1 MAERRGA
8 WQNAGAMKRLIAL
21 ILFACIAVLAPL
33 QGAGADDDARARGIE
48 AYRAGD
54 YEAARRLLQPFAD
67 QPEVAYALGNMAMEG
82 EGGPVDHDAA
92 ARHFAVGTAGGH
104 VGATANLGFLFD
116 RGWGVARDGGRAQAH
131 YIIAALQGN
140 VVAMNNLA
148 YLWGRQG
155 GLLPQAL
162 CLSARTLEIEPD
174 NASFLDTY
182 GFILLR
188 LKRAAEADRYFRRAL
203 EIAPD
208 IAEIW
213 EHRGDAAGLSGG
225 DGSAFWKRAL
235 DMQDDG
241 RLTGRVTRKLQGGAI
256 ELDLNAHPAF
266 ELRGDG
272 FALDCAMPLV

>member
-1 MAERRGA
+1 
-8 WQNAGAMKRLIAL
+8 MKRLLAIL
-21 ILFACIAVLAPL
+21 LFACIAALPPL
-33 QGAGADDDARARGIE
+33 HGVAADDAALARGIE
-48 AYRAGD
+48 AWRAGD

-82 EGGPVDHDAA
+82 EGGPVDHAA
-92 ARHFAVGTAGGH
+92 AAGHYAAGAAGGH

-116 RGWGVARDGGRAQAH
+116 RGWGVERDGVRAQTH
-131 YIIAALQGN
+131 YIVAALQGN

-213 EHRGDAAGLSGG
+213 EHRGDAAALSGG
-225 DGSAFWKRAL
+225 DGSAYWKRAL
-235 DMQDDG
+235 ESQDDG
-241 RLTGRVTRKLQGGAI
+241 RLTGRVTRKLQGGAV
-256 ELDLNAHPAF
+256 ELDLNAHRPF
-266 ELRGDG
+266 ELRGEG

>member
-1 MAERRGA
+1 MASRSDR
-8 WQNAGAMKRLIAL
+8 WQNAPAMKRLIAL
-21 ILFACIAVLAPL
+21 FLLACLVALMPPS
-33 QGAGADDDARARGIE
+33 GAGADDGALARGIE

-54 YEAARRLLQPFAD
+54 YEAARRLLEPFAD

-82 EGGPVDHDAA
+82 EGGPVDHEAA
-92 ARHFAVGTAGGH
+92 ARHFAVGAAGGH
-104 VGATANLGFLFD
+104 TGANANLGFLLD
-116 RGWGVARDGGRAQAH
+116 RGWGIERNGARAQTH

-203 EIAPD
+203 QIAPD

-235 DMQDDG
+235 DAQDDG
-241 RLTGRVTRKLQGGAI
+241 RLTGRVMRKLRGGTI
-256 ELDLNAHPAF
+256 ELDLNAHPPF